1 MSHPEFISRRLP
13 QKKTADYRRFRNI
26 LRISARFFCGNLVR
40 HEACVK
46 YTTYVDARTTRAKMP
61 ISLKEVRL
69 IWRKRKIKSS
79 H

>member
-1 MSHPEFISRRLP
+1 MRGGFFFVDVGVKRYVKMCDTHP
-13 QKKTADYRRFRNI
+13 
-26 LRISARFFCGNLVR
+26 LRASATFFCVDLVR

-61 ISLKEVRL
+61 ISLKEMAIDL
-69 IWRKRKIKSS
+69 EETKDQEP